1 MLLLRFLCIV
11 RLLFQG
17 RSLPFRSI
25 VVAFH
30 LDFPA
35 KEYPADIAH
44 GLHSVDLLQNKDA
57 GMLLDFWVHRP
68 CANLLAEND
77 SHTGFC
83 RIALSDLAVFPPDC
97 REVVEN
103 YLLQKVQ
110 NLQPAFQPLATK
122 KVEIILPQS
131 RLHHHPLH
139 SQNSETENPLSCWD
153 CGLHGMDSKS
163 YCCGLDESHRLLRL
177 VGR

>member
-1 MLLLRFLCIV
+1 MLHLRFPCIV

-68 CANLLAEND
+68 CANLPAEND

-83 RIALSDLAVFPPDC
+83 RIALSDLAVFPPAC
-97 REVVEN
+97 REVVES

-110 NLQPAFQPLATK
+110 NLQPAFQPLVAGT
-122 KVEIILPQS
+122 VETVKSITSPSAPQ
-131 RLHHHPLH
+131 PK
-139 SQNSETENPLSCWD
+139 Q
-153 CGLHGMDSKS
+153 
-163 YCCGLDESHRLLRL
+163 
-177 VGR
+177 